1 MKLWLVDIYVLLAE
15 QGFLNREELNMK
27 HLTK

>member
-27 HLTK
+27 RLTK